1 MSTVH
6 ASETKLLHQ
15 CSKCDRKFA
24 QKYRRALHEKSH
36 VSYDE
41 REFVCEKCPEE
52 KRFATKNRYKTHMKQ
67 VHENEDEMSA
77 KQIGGKLCP
86 ECGLIFSTNASY
98 NIHRY
103 YWYFTK
109 IFHYWVLKKGEFF
122 LDQNLK
128 FLLKLEYKLFLNFQK
143 CWYFL
148 Y

>member
-6 ASETKLLHQ
+6 AAETKLQYQ

-24 QKYRRALHEKSH
+24 QKYRLALHEKSH

-52 KRFATKNRYKTHMKQ
+52 KKFATINRLKTHLKQ
-67 VHENEDEMSA
+67 VHENEDDKTA
-77 KQIGGKLCP
+77 KQGGGKLCP

-103 YWYFTK
+103 S
-109 IFHYWVLKKGEFF
+109 IL
-122 LDQNLK
+122 LK
-128 FLLKLEYKLFLNFQK
+128 FILPHEDFFQSS
-143 CWYFL
+143 
-148 Y
+148 